1 MSDGVIENIVVPH
14 FYNIIEETLYYG
26 GDCIM
31 KEETR
36 DMLLYIAS
44 GFYSSMQQTAR
55 CLAYFFIVFYVPYVL
70 AHWVMVIY
78 AQVDPLQF
86 MHVYAYTVTLAFPL
100 MMIVTHYIPMELNFE
115 TMQFEV
121 VD

>member
-1 MSDGVIENIVVPH
+1 
-14 FYNIIEETLYYG
+14 
-26 GDCIM
+26 M

-36 DMLLYIAS
+36 DMLIYIAS

-55 CLAYFFIVFYVPYVL
+55 CLACFFIVFYVPYVL
-70 AHWVMVIY
+70 AHWVMITY

-100 MMIVTHYIPMELNFE
+100 MMIVSHYIPMELNFE